1 MGLVG
6 DINPCAVHR
15 DYEYEDGSSFRI
27 LGDDITASS
36 LRTGI
41 SLYTLLVY
49 LAYKREKYD
58 NDIFTLHLLEE
69 FPHPNR

>member
-36 LRTGI
+36 LRPGI
-41 SLYTLLVY
+41 SL
-49 LAYKREKYD
+49 
-58 NDIFTLHLLEE
+58 
-69 FPHPNR
+69 